1 MAQTKYEC
9 GNLRIAMED
18 SLKADL
24 EQRGVMVG
32 EIYRLIESF
41 GNKLLMTK
49 ATGEIDFTN
58 KDTGASLKLD
68 IQWEDE
74 ESAVV
79 HVKELTQNLTVVV
92 KEDAA

>member
-24 EQRGVMVG
+24 DQRGIMVG

-49 ATGEIDFTN
+49 AKGEIDFTN

-74 ESAVV
+74 DSAVV
-79 HVKELTQNLTVVV
+79 HVKELTQNLAAVAM
-92 KEDAA
+92 EDAA